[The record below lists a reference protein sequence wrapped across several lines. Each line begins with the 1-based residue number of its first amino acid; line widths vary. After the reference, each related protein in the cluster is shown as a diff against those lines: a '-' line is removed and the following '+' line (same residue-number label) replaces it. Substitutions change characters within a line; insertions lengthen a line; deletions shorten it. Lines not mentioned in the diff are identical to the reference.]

1 MSVEMLMRSSPW
13 TKSLI
18 LLSGVSVAH
27 QVRPR
32 RGYVTRVTPDRR
44 RYRSAPHC
52 GSVIGTRRSRR
63 TEWPESLPIRRST
76 PRRLRNWRSIK
87 DGTTGAS
94 NESPTTIDYAFGDD
108 QVGLTGDFAADPAT
122 MSSAGLIEQI
132 EIAKGN
138 KGQGVKITEVDVA
151 IEDLWADAQDDV
163 LDDVP
168 AAIFDGDD
176 EIDGSDEDDVL
187 FGWAGNDTILGNKGN
202 DELNGGD
209 GDDDL
214 TGGKGADEQ
223 TGGIGADTFFFL
235 KAGDSKPKAAGRDTI
250 LDFDGAEGDTID
262 LSAIDAKK
270 GKGNQDFDFIKK
282 QGFSGDKGELRFKVK
297 NGDALV
303 QGDTDGDGKV
313 DFAILVA
320 GVTKLTGADFDL

>member
-1 MSVEMLMRSSPW
+1 MAKVTADQAIN
-13 TKSLI
+13 TKALAE
-18 LLSGVSVAH
+18 LA
-27 QVRPR
+27 Q
-32 RGYVTRVTPDRR
+32 
-44 RYRSAPHC
+44 
-52 GSVIGTRRSRR
+52 
-63 TEWPESLPIRRST
+63 
-76 PRRLRNWRSIK
+76 IK
-87 DGTTGAS
+87 DGSTGAS

-108 QVGLTGDFAADPAT
+108 QVGLTGEFATDTEGVA
-122 MSSAGLIEQI
+122 AGIIAQI

-151 IEDLWADAQDDV
+151 IEDLWEDAQDDV
-163 LDDVP
+163 LDDIP
-168 AAIFDGDD
+168 AAIFDGED

-187 FGWAGNDTILGNKGN
+187 FAWAGNDTILGNKGN

-209 GDDDL
+209 GDDRL

-235 KAGDSKPKAAGRDTI
+235 KAGNSSPKSSGRDTI

-270 GKGNQDFDFIKK
+270 GKGNQDFDFIRK

-303 QGDTDGDGKV
+303 QGDTDGDRKV
-313 DFAILVA
+313 NFEILVA
-320 GVTKLTGADFDL
+320 GVTKLTGADSICDDDPPARGDGLMRARAGDKRRRGHGRTHSATERQHP